1 MKKDKIRESLYNFK
15 PLYWETSNNL
25 LNFFLPV
32 FFSNIFICLPFY
44 KQEMGIPIRH
54 LVCAS
59 NSNNILTDFLT
70 KGSYEPA
77 HYNLKVG
84 LITGAHQIKS
94 SGASV
99 AQSVERRTIEVE
111 VRGSKPALGTGGGVG
126 SHLTSLIRRA
136 LRRRR
141 PHHSTSGDSKF
152 PLMGLIQL
160 AKKKK
165 VW

>member
-1 MKKDKIRESLYNFK
+1 
-15 PLYWETSNNL
+15 
-25 LNFFLPV
+25 
-32 FFSNIFICLPFY
+32 
-44 KQEMGIPIRH
+44 MGIPIRH

-165 VW
+165 FGKGGYRLSSSSMINLNMVNPHFLFFFLNKEEMIYTL